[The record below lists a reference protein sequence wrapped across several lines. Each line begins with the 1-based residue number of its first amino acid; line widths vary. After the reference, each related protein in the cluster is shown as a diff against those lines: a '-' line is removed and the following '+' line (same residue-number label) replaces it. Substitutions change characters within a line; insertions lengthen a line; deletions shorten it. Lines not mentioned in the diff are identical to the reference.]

1 MGKEPISAK
10 QQEILQVIK
19 DAILQ
24 KGYPPAV
31 REICAAVDLRSTSTV
46 HAHLEKLEQAGYIR
60 RDPAKNRSIEIVD
73 DDFGL
78 TRREMANIPIVGRVA
93 AGAPLLAEQ
102 NIEGYYPMP
111 VEMLPNADVFILKV
125 HGDSMAEMG
134 ILDGDSVLCAQTST
148 AANGDVV
155 VENDADH
162 PMSDKIIYNAEV
174 TLETTAFDQALE
186 KIGAMVS
193 EMGGYVESSSVSG
206 SNFSVKSPAISGP

>member
-134 ILDGDSVLCAQTST
+134 ILDGDSVLCAQTAT

-155 VENDADH
+155 VALVDDSATVKRFYKENGHYRLQPENAAYE
-162 PMSDKIIYNAEV
+162 PIIVDEC
-174 TLETTAFDQALE
+174 
-186 KIGAMVS
+186 
-193 EMGGYVESSSVSG
+193 SVLG
-206 SNFSVKSPAISGP
+206 KVFGLLRLGIH

>member
-155 VENDADH
+155 VALVEDSATVKRFYKENGHYRLQPENAAYE
-162 PMSDKIIYNAEV
+162 PIIVDEC
-174 TLETTAFDQALE
+174 
-186 KIGAMVS
+186 
-193 EMGGYVESSSVSG
+193 SVLG
-206 SNFSVKSPAISGP
+206 KVFGLLRLGIH

>member
-111 VEMLPNADVFILKV
+111 VEMLPNADVFSLKV

-155 VENDADH
+155 VALVEDSATVKRFYKENGHYRLQPENAAYD
-162 PMSDKIIYNAEV
+162 PIIVDEC
-174 TLETTAFDQALE
+174 
-186 KIGAMVS
+186 
-193 EMGGYVESSSVSG
+193 SVLG
-206 SNFSVKSPAISGP
+206 KVFGLLRLGIH